1 MNEDTNSHNYVKWK
15 KKTTT
20 VDHRKEDMRKTGQNL
35 AFWATSAASKNGANA
50 HANHI
55 IFFYLNIKYVPTYFF
70 INIWVGYLNNTKCID
85 KGFLVL

>member
-1 MNEDTNSHNYVKWK
+1 ME
-15 KKTTT
+15 
-20 VDHRKEDMRKTGQNL
+20 KENDYCGSTELLYGKTGQNF
-35 AFWATSAASKNGANA
+35 AFWTTSAASTNGANA